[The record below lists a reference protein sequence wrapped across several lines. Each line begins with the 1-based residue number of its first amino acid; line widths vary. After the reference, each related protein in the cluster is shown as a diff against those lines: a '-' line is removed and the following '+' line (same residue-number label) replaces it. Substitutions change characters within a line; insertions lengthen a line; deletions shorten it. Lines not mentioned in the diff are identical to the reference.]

1 MRHILVNDDDDSNK
15 FVTGYYGSLE
25 FIDEQPVFTD
35 VFGPSPQ
42 MLASDPLDYDDL
54 NDLKKLLRAYLD
66 RCRLDAYLHSV
77 RQDYVGDTAADQSL
91 SNHEIGRNLQK
102 LKQLWKDN
110 HGRFH
115 LDTPDELFNKFNSV
129 ATNLPSD
136 AREWPLAIASTFYA
150 ALTEEL
156 TTRMVDKG
164 FKMPSLI
171 GLIHKTDQ
179 FAALRKV
186 RDEAVTCYRSML
198 EEEERLDNRINI
210 AVKGNAHHKVKI
222 NTLAEY
228 SPQDSTAQEQS
239 NTDTTSGKLFFQR
252 ESQAEMT
259 IRLNKYKQHE
269 SATPAATDHGRRD
282 IQYPQ
287 SGTGVEAVMGTR
299 KVNGVEHPYDPEW
312 DFTSEFPVGFRGCF
326 ICGKADHFSKADC
339 PIGIGDKSVR
349 QKFFN
354 ELWCHRPATTKT
366 RRPPPPHIQQRAS
379 RVRENAASINVSRTE
394 NPRNINNEP
403 AWMTAQKKRK
413 AGEDQD
419 QTKNSNDSK
428 KRQSQ
433 VVLGKSMF
441 VFRGR
446 VFVATQQNDRKI
458 RNMPLEIEN
467 NLPGMIMSFLDKPS
481 GSNTTFLLNVD
492 SCAALNVGNLLVHQ
506 YIITKY
512 PELVDSYEEYSDENP
527 FQPVLLDCAV
537 EDLTPRDD
545 AHGKLTAVV
554 RYKSCYT
561 DVNGDPIL
569 ISFGLGKDVA
579 VNAIVGI
586 PFIKQWGLVLNF
598 PKAQI
603 ESELTNVI
611 FDMVFKEAKPGLPNS
626 IQFDYSHFRRPGITT
641 AVGKTLLTNIP
652 LSHEINDQ

>member
-1 MRHILVNDDDDSNK
+1 MLSPQSKMRHILVNDDDDSNK

-91 SNHEIGRNLQK
+91 SNHEIERNLQK

-129 ATNLPSD
+129 ATNLPRD
-136 AREWPLAIASTFYA
+136 ARGWPLAIASTFYA

-259 IRLNKYKQHE
+259 IRLNK
-269 SATPAATDHGRRD
+269 
-282 IQYPQ
+282 
-287 SGTGVEAVMGTR
+287 
-299 KVNGVEHPYDPEW
+299 
-312 DFTSEFPVGFRGCF
+312 
-326 ICGKADHFSKADC
+326 
-339 PIGIGDKSVR
+339 DK
-349 QKFFN
+349 
-354 ELWCHRPATTKT
+354 
-366 RRPPPPHIQQRAS
+366 
-379 RVRENAASINVSRTE
+379 
-394 NPRNINNEP
+394 
-403 AWMTAQKKRK
+403 
-413 AGEDQD
+413 
-419 QTKNSNDSK
+419 
-428 KRQSQ
+428 
-433 VVLGKSMF
+433 
-441 VFRGR
+441 
-446 VFVATQQNDRKI
+446 
-458 RNMPLEIEN
+458 
-467 NLPGMIMSFLDKPS
+467 
-481 GSNTTFLLNVD
+481 
-492 SCAALNVGNLLVHQ
+492 
-506 YIITKY
+506 
-512 PELVDSYEEYSDENP
+512 
-527 FQPVLLDCAV
+527 
-537 EDLTPRDD
+537 
-545 AHGKLTAVV
+545 
-554 RYKSCYT
+554 
-561 DVNGDPIL
+561 
-569 ISFGLGKDVA
+569 
-579 VNAIVGI
+579 
-586 PFIKQWGLVLNF
+586 
-598 PKAQI
+598 
-603 ESELTNVI
+603 
-611 FDMVFKEAKPGLPNS
+611 
-626 IQFDYSHFRRPGITT
+626 
-641 AVGKTLLTNIP
+641 
-652 LSHEINDQ
+652 